1 MIHSLILPVIYAF
14 FSSLPYALLFNIHG
28 VNTLVAALA
37 GAFGWLVYLVA
48 GWWFPSPII
57 QSLFAGIAIAAFAEG
72 MSRVR
77 KCPVTGFLLTSFF
90 PLVPGGGIYFTMKYC
105 IDGNREMFYNKGL
118 ETLGIAGA
126 LAVGVLLVSS
136 TVRLMTAIQHNRRTR
151 KT

>member
-37 GAFGWLVYLVA
+37 
-48 GWWFPSPII
+48 
-57 QSLFAGIAIAAFAEG
+57 
-72 MSRVR
+72 
-77 KCPVTGFLLTSFF
+77 
-90 PLVPGGGIYFTMKYC
+90 
-105 IDGNREMFYNKGL
+105 
-118 ETLGIAGA
+118 
-126 LAVGVLLVSS
+126 VGVLLVSS